1 MVKAHIAIIIII
13 IIIIMIMITII
24 LIIMKIFCRIVLDLA
39 HHSRESG
46 PALMAVCVVLG
57 ISTDGKLSLTT
68 AWV

>member
-1 MVKAHIAIIIII
+1 MIIIIII

-46 PALMAVCVVLG
+46 PALMAVCVV
-57 ISTDGKLSLTT
+57 
-68 AWV
+68 